1 MPTTNKNQRIIR
13 VALEEGSET
22 QVTLL
27 EWAGKRG
34 LTLGKAAKCILVDW
48 SDAVN
53 GKPNPFAIA
62 IAAVSGGF
70 TSPAPVA
77 LVPTTPTPEPEM
89 SPEEKLR
96 REASLQAVDQ
106 FMD

>member
-1 MPTTNKNQRIIR
+1 MPTANKNQRIIR

-22 QVTLL
+22 HGTLL
-27 EWAGKRG
+27 EWAEKRG

-48 SDAVN
+48 SDAVS

-62 IAAVSGGF
+62 IAAVSGASLNTG
-70 TSPAPVA
+70 PVA
-77 LVPTTPTPEPEM
+77 LVPTTPTQEPEM